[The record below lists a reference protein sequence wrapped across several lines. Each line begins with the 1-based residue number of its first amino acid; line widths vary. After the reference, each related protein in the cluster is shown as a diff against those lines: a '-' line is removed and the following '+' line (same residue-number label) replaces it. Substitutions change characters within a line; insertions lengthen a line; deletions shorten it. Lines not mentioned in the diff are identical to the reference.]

1 MRIWPTATSAGPTT
15 RPWAACV
22 APANC
27 RWSSVADRWC
37 PTGWNGCAVK
47 NSRPGSPTA
56 TAHDI
61 WPPRRVPM
69 PTSASNATTTPPQPN
84 SCPTCRPSSPTRS
97 PYATTPATAA
107 GTARS
112 PATPGSSPACNGT
125 STTSRI
131 RRAAYSGLTRTR
143 GPVKADAQDFLDQ
156 QIDGFG
162 GAVADASGAEVGQE
176 LLAPGGDG
184 ARQPPEF
191 GHPGVDARHS
201 PVVEPGGGLVAIAAA
216 VDRAQLLSGYPG
228 RGDLA
233 ALIAG
238 LDTGDQACPAGRGQV
253 LGAAVQ
259 HPPNSVQRIPA
270 AATVPV
276 SLLLHPAAHV
286 VEGGQSQPHDMKRI
300 EHPHR
305 LRQTHRQGQ

>member
-1 MRIWPTATSAGPTT
+1 
-15 RPWAACV
+15 
-22 APANC
+22 
-27 RWSSVADRWC
+27 
-37 PTGWNGCAVK
+37 
-47 NSRPGSPTA
+47 
-56 TAHDI
+56 
-61 WPPRRVPM
+61 
-69 PTSASNATTTPPQPN
+69 
-84 SCPTCRPSSPTRS
+84 
-97 PYATTPATAA
+97 
-107 GTARS
+107 
-112 PATPGSSPACNGT
+112 
-125 STTSRI
+125 
-131 RRAAYSGLTRTR
+131 LTRTR

-253 LGAAVQ
+253 LGAAV
-259 HPPNSVQRIPA
+259 
-270 AATVPV
+270 
-276 SLLLHPAAHV
+276 
-286 VEGGQSQPHDMKRI
+286 
-300 EHPHR
+300 
-305 LRQTHRQGQ
+305 